1 MIPINQLIEKI
12 TIASDNGDQRMIF
25 YLVGKISEILLSYEP
40 IEDAALDQ
48 NQGTMMNML
57 KTIELFSKL

>member
-1 MIPINQLIEKI
+1 MIEKI

-40 IEDAALDQ
+40 IEDAYLGQ
-48 NQGTMMNML
+48 
-57 KTIELFSKL
+57 I

>member
-1 MIPINQLIEKI
+1 MIY
-12 TIASDNGDQRMIF
+12 
-25 YLVGKISEILLSYEP
+25 YLVGKITEILLSYEP

-48 NQGTMMNML
+48 NQGTMMNIL